1 MSDAH
6 SILTRAQRIGLR
18 LCVEGERIA
27 ITPARLCPPELLD
40 RIREYKPEIMSF
52 LEARG
57 YHLPADCA
65 PWLHV
70 AKQVLADEFHDCDR
84 STRESLNIGLRSIAH
99 PLCQR
104 AIEKLRTEAKQHE
117 KT

>member
-1 MSDAH
+1 MSDVH
-6 SILTRAQRIGLR
+6 SILMRAQRIGLR

-27 ITPARLCPPELLD
+27 IAPARLCPPELLD
-40 RIREYKPEIMSF
+40 RIREYKPEIMSL
-52 LEARG
+52 LEARD
-57 YHLPADCA
+57 YHLPPDCA

-70 AKQVLADEFHDCDR
+70 AKQILTGEFDGCDR

-104 AIEKLRTEAKQHE
+104 AVEKLRIQEKQP
-117 KT
+117 